1 MRADD
6 NHQKNQREQRSVVL
20 QDGMSWKEKREMRLR
35 YDAEADAYDEL
46 YSDEQRTKYEL
57 ASRRI
62 VLCGGD
68 RILDSGC
75 GSGIFL
81 EKVAGRVQFAVGVDL
96 SPKMLERAKLR
107 VVRISNVELVCA
119 DIDFL
124 PFSEGTF
131 RHVFM
136 FTVLPDVHTYWGDT
150 ISEALRAL
158 GARGIMTLSV
168 PKKETSGEKLLRKLS
183 TNGLEP
189 RELIDDDKTPDYIV
203 ISKEARKTIRKR
215 EATSP

>member
-1 MRADD
+1 
-6 NHQKNQREQRSVVL
+6 
-20 QDGMSWKEKREMRLR
+20 MRLR

-57 ASRRI
+57 VFRRI
-62 VLCGGD
+62 VFCGAD
-68 RILDSGC
+68 RVLDCGC
-75 GSGIFL
+75 GTGIFL

-107 VVRISNVELVCA
+107 LGQISNVELVCA

-136 FTVLPDVHTYWGDT
+136 FTVLPGHTDWGYT
-150 ISEALRAL
+150 ISEALRVL
-158 GARGIMTLSV
+158 RRHGIMTLSV
-168 PKKETSGEKLLRKLS
+168 LKKETSSEKLLRKLS
-183 TNGLEP
+183 MNGLEP
-189 RELIDDDKTPDYIV
+189 RELIDDDTTVDYVV
-203 ISKEARKTIRKR
+203 ISGETPQNSQKIGA
-215 EATSP
+215 

>member
-1 MRADD
+1 M
-6 NHQKNQREQRSVVL
+6 
-20 QDGMSWKEKREMRLR
+20 QDSISWKEKREMRLR

-57 ASRRI
+57 VFRRI
-62 VLCGGD
+62 VFCGAD
-68 RILDSGC
+68 RVLDCGC
-75 GSGIFL
+75 GTGIFL

-107 VVRISNVELVCA
+107 LGQISNVELVCA

-136 FTVLPDVHTYWGDT
+136 FTVLPGHTDWGYT
-150 ISEALRAL
+150 ISEALRVL
-158 GARGIMTLSV
+158 RRHGIMTLSV
-168 PKKETSGEKLLRKLS
+168 LKKETSSEKLLRKLS
-183 TNGLEP
+183 MNGLEP
-189 RELIDDDKTPDYIV
+189 RELIDDDTTVDYVV
-203 ISKEARKTIRKR
+203 ISGETPQNSQKIGA
-215 EATSP
+215 